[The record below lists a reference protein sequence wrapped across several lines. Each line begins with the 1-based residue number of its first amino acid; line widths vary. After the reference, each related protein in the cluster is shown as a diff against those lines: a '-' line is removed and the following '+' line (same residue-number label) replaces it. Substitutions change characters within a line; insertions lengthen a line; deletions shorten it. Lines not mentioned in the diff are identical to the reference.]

1 MQHRYKREKGAV
13 TVFCVIVLFTMVL
26 FGGVFI
32 DGTRI
37 LLAKQMVRAS
47 MNSAARSALSYYDEG
62 LTGDFGLYGVTE
74 ENATN
79 AFKHYFEKNL
89 TLSQNDGF
97 NLYKFDMGDDPVSV
111 TVSEPLSDNEVLHDQ
126 INEFQKYRAGVNLAI
141 GTTEKLKGLF
151 GKGSAGEAS
160 RDVVNNADNALKSL
174 KNSAKELGNTINSTF
189 KSAMETQIKKAKKEV
204 LEAAEKDGLD
214 IAGIDLGEKGF
225 QAVFGDMNKS
235 ILESEKDKEKY
246 KSENEKNNKKMDSAS
261 DAMNSIQVVDE
272 ETGKDVTVKADRER
286 KDVGEDEN
294 SPLKQAEAIISAAK
308 SQITKTKD
316 VVKSNLSKV
325 TSDLYS
331 IQEKK
336 KAIADLE
343 SKIKE
348 IEASTKKPAELDKLE
363 KNMKNAENDYNA
375 YKKYPVD
382 YETYIS
388 NLINDISKSK
398 DELEDLKKKYG
409 ESNKNVSAKAE
420 SIEEL
425 EQKLSDV
432 TAEQNAETALKKR
445 YDNAKAAYDKVNK
458 PYLQKLSE
466 LNKLK
471 SQKNTLE
478 SEIESLKEDI
488 ERQYDGMVVTEKINS
503 DINYDIEAS
512 DEEEKKANN
521 AFKNIR
527 EQLTQK
533 LEVISEPM
541 KKASTPGQNPG
552 IGSVSLSDLKSPG
565 GGGLIDMV
573 RDTLDGLVD
582 ICNDPSGI
590 LDRLYYVDYT
600 MDRFTFLTSH
610 TSYPS
615 HWFQIGEVEYIYNGA
630 DMQVTNNIAVLGKIM
645 MIRLAIDFADD
656 FVNTHSPDIVF
667 RAAIALGRA
676 LVHMSNDMLNLI
688 VDGQCDLSPS
698 FKNVKLKYSDHL
710 RLMLLLD
717 VVGRNGLR
725 EKLNRTKVMIN
736 DTLHEKKTVELSQLY
751 TRVSATSNVRI
762 NLIMLTLP
770 MFEPVMAGN
779 DTIKDGTFLIK
790 EKVSMGY

>member
-26 FGGVFI
+26 LGGVFI

>member
-26 FGGVFI
+26 LGGVFI

-272 ETGKDVTVKADRER
+272 ETGKDVTVNADRER

>member
-26 FGGVFI
+26 LGGVFI

-348 IEASTKKPAELDKLE
+348 IEASTKKTAELDKLE

>member
-26 FGGVFI
+26 LGGVFI

-348 IEASTKKPAELDKLE
+348 IEASTKKTAELDKLE

-770 MFEPVMAGN
+770 MFESVMAGN

>member
-717 VVGRNGLR
+717 VVGKNGLR